1 MWTLRYGFMKLERR
15 EKRRKEKREKG
26 DREKRLTPE
35 AAKVGL
41 SRGRGPARAELS
53 RLRRVK
59 SQQWKALLSLS

>member
-1 MWTLRYGFMKLERR
+1 LKEEKKEEKGKGKKER
-15 EKRRKEKREKG
+15 EKRF
-26 DREKRLTPE
+26 TPE